1 MMTPT
6 FVKGGKMGGF
16 KRFLLFVHSVVG
28 ILTVV
33 VLGLASIGPWTK
45 QISPLLS
52 VWWVE
57 IALEV
62 LVGITL
68 LGLFVSLVR
77 AIVSKRVDSV
87 RVQTIDGG
95 TITVTRDSI
104 ASQAARVVESDGSC
118 KVDDVTV
125 RARRNGKVRVN
136 VRVLPHATVDVLKK
150 GKSLHDELVMEL
162 KSICGNRLGKVS
174 LEFLEPEETLRIT
187 RPSAT
192 TDIVPA
198 TTTYLDPAAET
209 AISSRSYSFSDGTS
223 AGLTTP
229 SDPLPPDEME

>member
-1 MMTPT
+1 
-6 FVKGGKMGGF
+6 MGGF

-28 ILTVV
+28 LLTVIF
-33 VLGLASIGPWTK
+33 LGLACFDSPMKDLVAGFFSI
-45 QISPLLS
+45 
-52 VWWVE
+52 WWVE
-57 IALEV
+57 IVFEV
-62 LVGITL
+62 LAGITV
-68 LGLFVSLVR
+68 LGLFVSLIR
-77 AIVSKRVDSV
+77 SIVSKRVDSV

-118 KVDDVTV
+118 KVDDVSV

-150 GKSLHDELVMEL
+150 GKSLHDELVLEL

-209 AISSRSYSFSDGTS
+209 AISSRSHSFSDGAS
-223 AGLTTP
+223 SGLTTP
-229 SDPLPPDEME
+229 SEPISPDEME